1 MKVISNNNLEMYTLP
16 GLLHK
21 TLSNKH
27 NGGQEF
33 EVWKQIIEG
42 KSTTPVHKHDCD
54 ETIVVLRGEG
64 ECLCDGKRFQFSAD
78 QTLIFPA
85 NSVHQIINTGREELE
100 ILATLSMSPV
110 IVKTQDGERIPLPWD
125 ADKSLGE

>member
-1 MKVISNNNLEMYTLP
+1 MKVISNNALEIYKLP

-27 NGGQEF
+27 SGSQKF
-33 EVWKQIIEG
+33 EVWRQIIKG
-42 KSTTPVHKHDCD
+42 QSSTPVHKHDCD
-54 ETIVVLRGEG
+54 ETIVVIRGEG
-64 ECLCDGKRFQFSAD
+64 ECLCDDRRFQFSAD

-85 NSVHQIINTGREELE
+85 NSVHQIINTGQQELE

-110 IVKTQDGERIPLPWD
+110 IVKTKEGERIPLPWD
-125 ADKSLGE
+125 ADKSLGK